1 MEYMEA
7 AGRRPVPPAAV
18 ELAIGREDEGWYGDV
33 ATTTTTA
40 GAREPPPLT
49 HDDNRSFL
57 RMLREK
63 KERLG
68 VEAAKVEVR
77 FERLTV
83 EADVRV
89 GRRAVPT
96 LLNCAVNAAQE
107 LATSVHMCVT
117 RKRPMRIINEVNG
130 VIRPS
135 RMTLLLGAPGSGK
148 TTFLKALAGKLDSS
162 LKFKGKVFYNGEEMS
177 SSTPQYLR
185 AYVSQY
191 DLHHAEM
198 TVRETID
205 FSSKMLGT
213 NNEFEMLG
221 EAIRRKKGVINKM
234 DQDLDSFIKATT
246 FGEGRNLTTNYIIK
260 ILGLSECAD
269 TLVGDEMR
277 RGISGGQKKR
287 ATIGEMLVGLARC
300 FFMDDISTGLD
311 SSTTFEI
318 MKFLQQMAHL
328 MDLTMVISLLQ
339 PPPETLELFDDIIL
353 LCEGQIVYHGPRENA
368 TDFFETMGFKCPSRK
383 NVADFLQEVT
393 SKMDQKQYWAGD
405 QNKYQYHSIEKFAEA
420 FRMSYL
426 PQLEEKLCS
435 SDNTGKNKEV
445 KVNANRQISRWNIFK
460 ACFSREVLL
469 LKRNSPVHI
478 FKTIQITVM
487 ALVISTLFLR
497 TKMSHK
503 SVLDANKYMGALF
516 MAVVIVNFNGM
527 TEIAMTIKRLP
538 TFYKQRELLALPG
551 WALLCSVFLISI
563 PISLVET
570 GLWTGLTYYVIGYA
584 PSPIRF
590 IQHFLVLFAM
600 HQMSMGLYRFLAAI
614 GRTQVMANMLGTAAL
629 IAIYI
634 LGGFVISKDDLQPW
648 LRWGYWTSPFTY
660 AQNAIALNE
669 FHDKR
674 WATEFY
680 YADANTVGEAILKIR
695 GLLTEWHWYWICVSI
710 LFGYSMVFNILSI
723 FALEFMNSPHK
734 HQVNIKTTKVCFVY
748 HSQMVGNGNS
758 SNAQVILP
766 FRPLSLV
773 FDHINYFVDMPKE
786 MTKNGVT
793 EKKLQLLQD
802 VSGAFRPGVLTAL
815 MGITGA
821 GKTTLL
827 DVLAGRKT
835 GGYIEGTIKI
845 AGYPKKQETFSRISG
860 YCEQSDIHSPNLT
873 VYESLKFSAWLRLPS
888 NVKPH
893 QRDMFID
900 EVMSLVELTDL
911 KNAMVGIPGATGLS
925 AEQRKR
931 LTIAVELVASP
942 SIIFMDEPTTGL
954 DARAAAIVMRTVRK
968 TVDTGRTVVC
978 TIHQPS
984 IEIFESFD
992 ELLLMKR
999 GGQLIY
1005 SGSLGPLSSNM
1016 IKYFEA
1022 IPGVPRINKG
1032 QNPAAWVLDISS
1044 HITEYEIGVDYAEIY
1059 RNSSLYRENRLLIDE
1074 LEQPEPNTEDL
1085 HFPQGY
1091 WQNFTT
1097 QCVACL
1103 WKQSCAYWKNS
1114 EHNVVRFI
1122 NTFAVSIMFGIVFWK
1137 IGSTIKD
1144 EQDVFNILG
1153 IVYGS
1158 ALFLGFMNCS
1168 ILQPVVAM
1176 ERVVLYREKAAGMY
1190 STMAYAIAQ
1199 VSVEL
1204 PYMLVQVLIFSSIV
1218 YPMIGFELT
1227 AGKFFWFFLYL
1238 VMSFMYYTLYGMM
1251 TVALTPNIEI
1261 AMGLSFLIFIFWNV
1275 FSGFIIAR
1283 ELMPVWWRWVYWA
1296 DPAAWTV
1303 YGLMFSQLGDRTE
1316 QILVPG
1322 VGEQT
1327 VREFLEGYLGLQD
1340 RYFDLVTCLHLA
1352 IIGLF
1357 AFLFFLA
1364 IKHLN
1369 FQRR

>member
-1 MEYMEA
+1 MEYIE
-7 AGRRPVPPAAV
+7 AGRRPPPAAV
-18 ELAIGREDEGWYGDV
+18 EMAAGREDEGWYSDV
-33 ATTTTTA
+33 ATTTR
-40 GAREPPPLT
+40 REPPPLT
-49 HDDNRSFL
+49 HDDNRGFL
-57 RMLREK
+57 QMLREK

-117 RKRPMRIINEVNG
+117 RRRPMRIINEVSG

-162 LKFKGKVFYNGEEMS
+162 LKFKGKVFYNGKEMS

-221 EAIRRKKGVINKM
+221 EAIRRKKGVINKV
-234 DQDLDSFIKATT
+234 DQDLDSLIKATT

-269 TLVGDEMR
+269 TLVGDELR

-368 TDFFETMGFKCPSRK
+368 TNFFETMGFKCPSRK

-445 KVNANRQISRWNIFK
+445 KVNASRQISRWNIFK

-478 FKTIQITVM
+478 FKTIQITIM

-551 WALLCSVFLISI
+551 WALLCSVFFISI

-600 HQMSMGLYRFLAAI
+600 HQMSMGLYRFLATI

-680 YADANTVGEAILKIR
+680 YADANTIGEAILKIR
-695 GLLTEWHWYWICVSI
+695 GLLTEWHWYWICVGI
-710 LFGYSMVFNILSI
+710 LFGYSLVFNILSI

-734 HQVNIKTTKVCFVY
+734 HQVNIKTTKANFEY
-748 HSQMVGNGNS
+748 HSQMVGNGNP

-1032 QNPAAWVLDISS
+1032 QNPAAWMLDISS

-1275 FSGFIIAR
+1275 FSGFIISR
-1283 ELMPVWWRWVYWA
+1283 ELMPLWWRWVYWA

-1340 RYFDLVTCLHLA
+1340 RYFELVTCLHLA

>member
-1 MEYMEA
+1 MMEQSWEGEQPPGGA
-7 AGRRPVPPAAV
+7 PAPAPETRLRP
-18 ELAIGREDEGWYGDV
+18 
-33 ATTTTTA
+33 
-40 GAREPPPLT
+40 PPPLT
-49 HDDNRSFL
+49 HEDNRGFL
-57 RMLREK
+57 EMLREK

-68 VEAAKVEVR
+68 IGAAKVEVR
-77 FERLTV
+77 FEELTV

-89 GRRAVPT
+89 GRRALPT
-96 LLNCAVNAAQE
+96 LINCAVNAAQE
-107 LATSVHMCVT
+107 LATISHMCTT
-117 RKRPMRIINEVNG
+117 RKRPIKIING
-130 VIRPS
+130 ASGTIPPS

-162 LKFKGKVFYNGEEMS
+162 LKLKGKVMYNGKEVN

-221 EAIRRKKGVINKM
+221 EAIRRKKGVINKV

-246 FGEGRNLTTNYIIK
+246 FGEGSNLTTNYIIK

-269 TLVGDEMR
+269 TIVGDELI

-287 ATIGEMLVGLARC
+287 ATIGEMLVGLSRC

-311 SSTTFEI
+311 SATTYEI
-318 MKFLQQMAHL
+318 IKFLQQMAHL
-328 MDLTMVISLLQ
+328 MDLTLVISLLQ

-353 LCEGQIVYHGPRENA
+353 LCEGQIVYHGPREKA
-368 TDFFETMGFKCPSRK
+368 TDFFEIMGFKCPSRK

-393 SKMDQKQYWAGD
+393 SKMDQKQYWIRD
-405 QNKYQYHSIEKFAEA
+405 ENKYQYRTIENFAES
-420 FRMSYL
+420 FRSSYL
-426 PQLEEKLCS
+426 PQLVEDNHCRS
-435 SDNTGKNKEV
+435 NNTGKGKEV
-445 KVNANRQISRWNIFK
+445 KTSASRRISTWNTFK
-460 ACFSREVLL
+460 ACLSREVLL
-469 LKRNSPVHI
+469 MKRNSPLHI
-478 FKTIQITVM
+478 FKIVQITVL
-487 ALVISTLFLR
+487 ALVISTVYVR
-497 TKMSHK
+497 TNMNQK
-503 SVLDANKYMGALF
+503 SVLDANKYMGSLF
-516 MAVVIVNFNGM
+516 IAVVIVNFNGM

-538 TFYKQRELLALPG
+538 TFYKQRELLGLPG
-551 WALLCSVFLISI
+551 WALLSSAYLISL
-563 PISLVET
+563 PISLLET
-570 GLWTGLTYYVIGYA
+570 GLWTSLTYYVIGYA
-584 PSPIRF
+584 PSFLRF

-634 LGGFVISKDDLQPW
+634 FGGFVISKDSLQPW
-648 LRWGYWTSPFTY
+648 LRWANWTSPFTY
-660 AQNAIALNE
+660 AQNAVALNE
-669 FHDKR
+669 FLDER
-674 WATEFY
+674 WAIEFY
-680 YADANTVGEAILKIR
+680 YANANTVGEAILKIR
-695 GLLTEWHWYWICVSI
+695 GMLTEWHWYWICVSI
-710 LFGYSMVFNILSI
+710 LFGFSLVFNILTI

-734 HQVNIKTTKVCFVY
+734 HQVNIDAVKKNTECRNQKVGA
-748 HSQMVGNGNS
+748 GNASTG
-758 SNAQVILP
+758 QVVLP
-766 FRPLSLV
+766 FQPLSLV

-786 MTKNGVT
+786 MMKYGVA

-802 VSGAFRPGVLTAL
+802 VCGVFRPGVLTAL

-835 GGYIEGTIKI
+835 GGYIEGTIRI

-873 VYESLKFSAWLRLPS
+873 VLESLQFSAWLRLPS
-888 NVKPH
+888 NVKSC

-900 EVMSLVELTDL
+900 EVMDLVELTGL
-911 KNAMVGIPGATGLS
+911 KNSMVGLAGATGLS
-925 AEQRKR
+925 ADQRKR

-984 IEIFESFD
+984 IGIFESFD

-999 GGQLIY
+999 GGQIIY

-1016 IKYFEA
+1016 IKYFQA
-1022 IPGVPRINKG
+1022 IPGVPGIKQG

-1044 HITEYEIGVDYAEIY
+1044 HTTEYEIGVDYAEIY
-1059 RNSSLYRENRLLIDE
+1059 KSSSLYRENMLLIEE
-1074 LEQPEPNTEDL
+1074 LGQPASNTEDL
-1085 HFPQGY
+1085 HFPPGY
-1091 WQNFTT
+1091 WQNLRV
-1097 QCVACL
+1097 QCMACL
-1103 WKQSCAYWKNS
+1103 WKQRCAYWKNS
-1114 EHNVVRFI
+1114 EHNVVRFL

-1137 IGSTIKD
+1137 IGSTIKQ
-1144 EQDVFNILG
+1144 EQDLFNILG

-1168 ILQPVVAM
+1168 ILQPVVAT

-1190 STMAYAIAQ
+1190 STLAYAIAQ
-1199 VSVEL
+1199 VAIEF
-1204 PYMLVQVLIFSSIV
+1204 PYMLVQVAIFASIV
-1218 YPMIGFELT
+1218 YPMIGFQMT
-1227 AGKFFWFFLYL
+1227 AGKFFWFVLYMVL
-1238 VMSFMYYTLYGMM
+1238 SFMYYTLYGMM

-1261 AMGLSFLIFIFWNV
+1261 AAGLSFVIFIFWNL
-1275 FSGFIIAR
+1275 FSGFIIGR
-1283 ELMPVWWRWVYWA
+1283 ELIPIWWRWVYWA
-1296 DPAAWTV
+1296 NPAAWTV

-1316 QILVPG
+1316 LIHVAGQPD
-1322 VGEQT
+1322 QT
-1327 VREFLEGYLGLQD
+1327 VRQFLEGYLGLED
-1340 RYFDLVTCLHLA
+1340 RYFNLVTCLHLA
-1352 IIGLF
+1352 IIALF
-1357 AFLFFLA
+1357 AFLFFIF
-1364 IKHLN
+1364 IKYLK

>member
-1 MEYMEA
+1 
-7 AGRRPVPPAAV
+7 
-18 ELAIGREDEGWYGDV
+18 
-33 ATTTTTA
+33 
-40 GAREPPPLT
+40 
-49 HDDNRSFL
+49 
-57 RMLREK
+57 
-63 KERLG
+63 
-68 VEAAKVEVR
+68 
-77 FERLTV
+77 
-83 EADVRV
+83 
-89 GRRAVPT
+89 
-96 LLNCAVNAAQE
+96 
-107 LATSVHMCVT
+107 
-117 RKRPMRIINEVNG
+117 
-130 VIRPS
+130 
-135 RMTLLLGAPGSGK
+135 
-148 TTFLKALAGKLDSS
+148 
-162 LKFKGKVFYNGEEMS
+162 
-177 SSTPQYLR
+177 
-185 AYVSQY
+185 
-191 DLHHAEM
+191 
-198 TVRETID
+198 
-205 FSSKMLGT
+205 
-213 NNEFEMLG
+213 
-221 EAIRRKKGVINKM
+221 
-234 DQDLDSFIKATT
+234 
-246 FGEGRNLTTNYIIK
+246 
-260 ILGLSECAD
+260 
-269 TLVGDEMR
+269 
-277 RGISGGQKKR
+277 
-287 ATIGEMLVGLARC
+287 
-300 FFMDDISTGLD
+300 
-311 SSTTFEI
+311 
-318 MKFLQQMAHL
+318 
-328 MDLTMVISLLQ
+328 
-339 PPPETLELFDDIIL
+339 
-353 LCEGQIVYHGPRENA
+353 
-368 TDFFETMGFKCPSRK
+368 
-383 NVADFLQEVT
+383 
-393 SKMDQKQYWAGD
+393 
-405 QNKYQYHSIEKFAEA
+405 
-420 FRMSYL
+420 
-426 PQLEEKLCS
+426 
-435 SDNTGKNKEV
+435 
-445 KVNANRQISRWNIFK
+445 
-460 ACFSREVLL
+460 
-469 LKRNSPVHI
+469 
-478 FKTIQITVM
+478 
-487 ALVISTLFLR
+487 
-497 TKMSHK
+497 MSHK
-503 SVLDANKYMGALF
+503 TVLDANKYMGALF

-551 WALLCSVFLISI
+551 WALLSSVYLISI

-584 PSPIRF
+584 PSPVRF

-660 AQNAIALNE
+660 AQNAVALNE
-669 FHDKR
+669 FNDKR
-674 WATEFY
+674 WDTEFY

-710 LFGYSMVFNILSI
+710 LFGYSLVFNILSI

-734 HQVNIKTTKVCFVY
+734 HQVNIKTTKANFEY
-748 HSQMVGNGNS
+748 HSQMVGSGNS
-758 SNAQVILP
+758 SNEILP

-835 GGYIEGTIKI
+835 GGYIEGTIKV

-888 NVKPH
+888 NVRPH
-893 QRDMFID
+893 QREMFID

-992 ELLLMKR
+992 EVWRTLNAQFGQLQLLLMKR

-1005 SGSLGPLSSNM
+1005 SGLLGPLSSNM

-1022 IPGVPRINKG
+1022 IPGVPRIKKG
-1032 QNPAAWVLDISS
+1032 QNPAAWMLDISS

-1059 RNSSLYRENRLLIDE
+1059 RNSSLY
-1074 LEQPEPNTEDL
+1074 
-1085 HFPQGY
+1085 
-1091 WQNFTT
+1091 
-1097 QCVACL
+1097 
-1103 WKQSCAYWKNS
+1103 
-1114 EHNVVRFI
+1114 
-1122 NTFAVSIMFGIVFWK
+1122 
-1137 IGSTIKD
+1137 
-1144 EQDVFNILG
+1144 
-1153 IVYGS
+1153 
-1158 ALFLGFMNCS
+1158 S
-1168 ILQPVVAM
+1168 ILQPVVAT

-1227 AGKFFWFFLYL
+1227 AAKFFWFFLYL

-1283 ELMPVWWRWVYWA
+1283 EMMPVWWRWVYWA

>member
-1 MEYMEA
+1 
-7 AGRRPVPPAAV
+7 
-18 ELAIGREDEGWYGDV
+18 
-33 ATTTTTA
+33 
-40 GAREPPPLT
+40 
-49 HDDNRSFL
+49 
-57 RMLREK
+57 MLRDK

-117 RKRPMRIINEVNG
+117 RKRPMRIINEVSG
-130 VIRPS
+130 VIPPS

-162 LKFKGKVFYNGEEMS
+162 LKFKGKVFYNGEEMNA
-177 SSTPQYLR
+177 STPQYLR

-221 EAIRRKKGVINKM
+221 EAIRRKKGVINKV

-246 FGEGRNLTTNYIIK
+246 FGEGSNLTTNYIIK

-318 MKFLQQMAHL
+318 IKFLQQMAHL

-420 FRMSYL
+420 FRVSYL
-426 PQLEEKLCS
+426 PRLAEESQCS
-435 SDNTGKNKEV
+435 SNNNGKKKEV
-445 KVNANRQISRWNIFK
+445 KINASRQISRWNIFK

-469 LKRNSPVHI
+469 LKRNSPLHI

-503 SVLDANKYMGALF
+503 TVLDANKYMGALF

-551 WALLCSVFLISI
+551 WALLSSVYLISI

-584 PSPIRF
+584 PSPVRF

-660 AQNAIALNE
+660 AQNAVALNE
-669 FHDKR
+669 FNDKR
-674 WATEFY
+674 WDTEFY

-710 LFGYSMVFNILSI
+710 LFGYSLVFNILSI

-734 HQVNIKTTKVCFVY
+734 HQVNIKTTKANFEY
-748 HSQMVGNGNS
+748 HSQMVGSGNS
-758 SNAQVILP
+758 SNEILP

-835 GGYIEGTIKI
+835 GGYIEGTIKV

-888 NVKPH
+888 NVRPH
-893 QRDMFID
+893 QREMFID

-1005 SGSLGPLSSNM
+1005 SGLLGPLSSNM

-1022 IPGVPRINKG
+1022 IPGVPRIKKG
-1032 QNPAAWVLDISS
+1032 QNPAAWMLDISS

-1074 LEQPEPNTEDL
+1074 LGQPEPNTEDL

-1168 ILQPVVAM
+1168 ILQPVVAT

-1227 AGKFFWFFLYL
+1227 AAKFFWFFLYL

-1283 ELMPVWWRWVYWA
+1283 EMMPVWWRWVYWA

>member
-1 MEYMEA
+1 MECREE
-7 AGRRPVPPAAV
+7 GHTPPVAAV
-18 ELAIGREDEGWYGDV
+18 ELAGREGDGEAV
-33 ATTTTTA
+33 STAAT
-40 GAREPPPLT
+40 GRREPPPLT
-49 HDDNRSFL
+49 HDDNRGFL

-63 KERLG
+63 KERVG
-68 VEAAKVEVR
+68 MEAAAVEVR
-77 FERLTV
+77 FEGLAV

-96 LLNCAVNAAQE
+96 LLNCAINAVQE
-107 LATSVHMCVT
+107 LATSSHVCTT
-117 RKRPMRIINEVNG
+117 RKRPLKIINEVSG
-130 VIRPS
+130 TIRPS

-148 TTFLKALAGKLDSS
+148 TTFLKALSGKLDSS
-162 LKFKGKVFYNGEEMS
+162 LKFKGKVMYNGEEIN
-177 SSTPQYLR
+177 SSTPQYLH

-221 EAIRRKKGVINKM
+221 EAIRRKKGVINKV
-234 DQDLDSFIKATT
+234 DHDLDSFIKATT
-246 FGEGRNLTTNYIIK
+246 CGKGSNMTTNYIIK

-269 TLVGDEMR
+269 TLVGDELR

-287 ATIGEMLVGLARC
+287 VTIGEMLVGLARC

-318 MKFLQQMAHL
+318 MKYLQQMAHL

-353 LCEGQIVYHGPRENA
+353 LCEGKIVYHGPRENA
-368 TDFFETMGFKCPSRK
+368 THFFETMGFKCPSRK

-405 QNKYQYHSIEKFAEA
+405 KKYQYHSIEKFAKS
-420 FRMSYL
+420 FRTFYL
-426 PQLEEKLCS
+426 PRLVDDKLCS
-435 SDNTGKNKEV
+435 PNNSGKEIKMS
-445 KVNANRQISRWNIFK
+445 KSRTMSRWNIFK
-460 ACFSREVLL
+460 ACFSRELLL

-478 FKTIQITVM
+478 FKAIQITIM

-497 TKMSHK
+497 TKMSHN
-503 SVLDANKYMGALF
+503 SIIDANKYMGALF
-516 MAVVIVNFNGM
+516 MAVVTVNFNGM

-538 TFYKQRELLALPG
+538 TFYKQRELLAVPG
-551 WALLCSVFLISI
+551 WALLSSVFLISI

-570 GLWTGLTYYVIGYA
+570 GLWTGLTYSAIGYA
-584 PSPIRF
+584 PSLVRF
-590 IQHFLVLFAM
+590 IQHFVVLFAM

-614 GRTQVMANMLGTAAL
+614 GRTQVMANMLGTGAL

-648 LRWGYWTSPFTY
+648 LRWGYWISPFTY

-669 FHDKR
+669 FLDKR
-674 WATEFY
+674 WATVSTRF
-680 YADANTVGEAILKIR
+680 NILEIR

-710 LFGYSMVFNILSI
+710 LFGFSLVFNILSI

-734 HQVNIKTTKVCFVY
+734 HQVNIKATKMDSV
-748 HSQMVGNGNS
+748 QNVGNGIMPTDR
-758 SNAQVILP
+758 VILP
-766 FRPLSLV
+766 FQPLSIV

-786 MTKNGVT
+786 MTKHGVT
-793 EKKLQLLQD
+793 EKKLQLLED

-888 NVKPH
+888 NVEPH
-893 QRDMFID
+893 QRHMFIE

-911 KNAMVGIPGATGLS
+911 KNAMVGIPGTTGLS

-1032 QNPAAWVLDISS
+1032 QNPAAWMLDISS
-1044 HITEYEIGVDYAEIY
+1044 HTTEYEIGVDYAEIY
-1059 RNSSLYRENRLLIDE
+1059 RNSSLYRENMLMIHD
-1074 LEQPEPNTEDL
+1074 LEKPEINTEDL
-1085 HFPQGY
+1085 YFPHGY
-1091 WQNFTT
+1091 WRSFTT

-1122 NTFAVSIMFGIVFWK
+1122 NTLAVSIMFGIVFWK

-1153 IVYGS
+1153 VVYGS

-1168 ILQPVVAM
+1168 ILQPVVAT

-1199 VSVEL
+1199 VLVEL
-1204 PYMLVQVLIFSSIV
+1204 PYMLVQVVIFSAIV
-1218 YPMIGFELT
+1218 YPMIGFQL
-1227 AGKFFWFFLYL
+1227 AAAKFLSFVLYMVL
-1238 VMSFMYYTLYGMM
+1238 SFMYFTLYGMM

-1261 AMGLSFLIFIFWNV
+1261 AMGLSFLIFTFWNV
-1275 FSGFIIAR
+1275 FSGFIVAR
-1283 ELMPVWWRWVYWA
+1283 ELMPLWWRWAYWA
-1296 DPAAWTV
+1296 NPAAWTV
-1303 YGLMFSQLGDRTE
+1303 YGLMSSQLGDRTE
-1316 QILVPG
+1316 VITVPG
-1322 VGEQT
+1322 FGEQT
-1327 VREFLEGYLGLQD
+1327 VQEFVEGYLGLQG
-1340 RYFDLVTCLHLA
+1340 RYLELVTCLHLSA
-1352 IIGLF
+1352 IALF
-1357 AFLFFLA
+1357 AFVFFLA
-1364 IKHLN
+1364 IKHLK

>member
-1 MEYMEA
+1 MEA
-7 AGRRPVPPAAV
+7 GRWPPPASV
-18 ELAIGREDEGWYGDV
+18 ELAAGREDEVWYGDV
-33 ATTTTTA
+33 ATTATTP
-40 GAREPPPLT
+40 GRREPPPLT
-49 HDDNRSFL
+49 HDDNHGFL

-117 RKRPMRIINEVNG
+117 RKRPMRIINEVRG

-177 SSTPQYLR
+177 SSTPQYLH

-221 EAIRRKKGVINKM
+221 EAIRRKKGVINKV

-269 TLVGDEMR
+269 TLVGDELR

-383 NVADFLQEVT
+383 NVTDFLQEVT

-435 SDNTGKNKEV
+435 SDNTGKNKQV

-497 TKMSHK
+497 TKMGHK

-551 WALLCSVFLISI
+551 WALLCSVYLISI

-570 GLWTGLTYYVIGYA
+570 GLWTGLTYYVIGYS

-695 GLLTEWHWYWICVSI
+695 GQLTEWHWYWICVSI
-710 LFGYSMVFNILSI
+710 LFGYSLVFNILSI

-734 HQVNIKTTKVCFVY
+734 HQVNIKTTKANFEY

-888 NVKPH
+888 NIKPH
-893 QRDMFID
+893 QRDMFIN

-911 KNAMVGIPGATGLS
+911 KNAMVGTPGATGLS

-1005 SGSLGPLSSNM
+1005 SGLLGPLSSNM

-1032 QNPAAWVLDISS
+1032 QNPAAWMLDISS

-1059 RNSSLYRENRLLIDE
+1059 RSSSLYRENRLLIDE

-1085 HFPQGY
+1085 HFPEGY

-1218 YPMIGFELT
+1218 YPMIGFELK

-1283 ELMPVWWRWVYWA
+1283 ELMPLWWRWVYWA

-1327 VREFLEGYLGLQD
+1327 VREFMEGYLGLTD
-1340 RYFDLVTCLHLA
+1340 RYFELVTCLHLA
-1352 IIGLF
+1352 IIGIF

>member
-1 MEYMEA
+1 M
-7 AGRRPVPPAAV
+7 
-18 ELAIGREDEGWYGDV
+18 
-33 ATTTTTA
+33 
-40 GAREPPPLT
+40 
-49 HDDNRSFL
+49 
-57 RMLREK
+57 
-63 KERLG
+63 
-68 VEAAKVEVR
+68 
-77 FERLTV
+77 
-83 EADVRV
+83 
-89 GRRAVPT
+89 
-96 LLNCAVNAAQE
+96 CA
-107 LATSVHMCVT
+107 T
-117 RKRPMRIINEVNG
+117 RKRPLKIINDVSG
-130 VIRPS
+130 IIRPS

-148 TTFLKALAGKLDSS
+148 TTLLKALAGKLDSS
-162 LKFKGKVFYNGEEMS
+162 LKFKGKVMYNGQEMN

-185 AYVSQY
+185 AYVGQY
-191 DLHHAEM
+191 DLHHPEM

-221 EAIRRKKGVINKM
+221 EAIRRKKGVINKV

-246 FGEGRNLTTNYIIK
+246 FGEGSNLTTNYIIK

-269 TLVGDEMR
+269 TLVGDELR

-405 QNKYQYHSIEKFAEA
+405 ENKYQYHSIEIFAGSFCA
-420 FRMSYL
+420 SYL
-426 PQLEEKLCS
+426 PRLVEEKLCS
-435 SDNTGKNKEV
+435 PNKTGKNKEI
-445 KVNANRQISRWNIFK
+445 KMNADRRISRWNVFK

-497 TKMSHK
+497 TNMSHN
-503 SVLDANKYMGALF
+503 SILDANKYMGALF

-551 WALLCSVFLISI
+551 WALLSSVFLISI

-584 PSPIRF
+584 PSLTRF
-590 IQHFLVLFAM
+590 IQHFVVLFAM

-669 FHDKR
+669 FFDKR
-674 WATEFY
+674 WATEFH
-680 YADANTVGEAILKIR
+680 YANANTVGEAILKIR
-695 GLLTEWHWYWICVSI
+695 GLLTEWQWYWICVSI
-710 LFGYSMVFNILSI
+710 LFGFSLVFNILSI

-734 HQVNIKTTKVCFVY
+734 RQVNIKAMKADLEY
-748 HSQMVGNGNS
+748 HSQMVGNGNAS
-758 SNAQVILP
+758 TGQVILP

-773 FDHINYFVDMPKE
+773 FEHINYFVDMPKE

-845 AGYPKKQETFSRISG
+845 AGYPKKQETFSRVSG

-893 QRDMFID
+893 QRDMFIE

-911 KNAMVGIPGATGLS
+911 KNAMVGIPGTTGLS

-984 IEIFESFD
+984 TEIFESFD

-1022 IPGVPRINKG
+1022 ITGVHRINKG
-1032 QNPAAWVLDISS
+1032 QNPAAWMLDISS
-1044 HITEYEIGVDYAEIY
+1044 HTTEYEIGVDYAEIY
-1059 RNSSLYRENRLLIDE
+1059 RNSSLYRENMLLIDE
-1074 LEQPEPNTEDL
+1074 LEKPEPNTEDL
-1085 HFPQGY
+1085 HFPHGY
-1091 WQNFTT
+1091 WQNFRT

-1122 NTFAVSIMFGIVFWK
+1122 NTFAISIMFGIVFWK

-1153 IVYGS
+1153 VVYGS

-1204 PYMLVQVLIFSSIV
+1204 PYMFVQVLFFSSIV
-1218 YPMIGFELT
+1218 YPMIGFQLT
-1227 AGKFFWFFLYL
+1227 ATKFFWF
-1238 VMSFMYYTLYGMM
+1238 VMYMVLSFMYYTLYGMM

-1275 FSGFIIAR
+1275 FSGFILAR
-1283 ELMPVWWRWVYWA
+1283 EMIPVWWRWVYWA

-1316 QILVPG
+1316 LILVPG

-1340 RYFDLVTCLHLA
+1340 RYFELVTCLHLA
-1352 IIGLF
+1352 VIALF

-1364 IKHLN
+1364 IKYLK

>member
-1 MEYMEA
+1 
-7 AGRRPVPPAAV
+7 
-18 ELAIGREDEGWYGDV
+18 
-33 ATTTTTA
+33 
-40 GAREPPPLT
+40 
-49 HDDNRSFL
+49 
-57 RMLREK
+57 
-63 KERLG
+63 
-68 VEAAKVEVR
+68 
-77 FERLTV
+77 
-83 EADVRV
+83 
-89 GRRAVPT
+89 
-96 LLNCAVNAAQE
+96 
-107 LATSVHMCVT
+107 
-117 RKRPMRIINEVNG
+117 
-130 VIRPS
+130 
-135 RMTLLLGAPGSGK
+135 
-148 TTFLKALAGKLDSS
+148 
-162 LKFKGKVFYNGEEMS
+162 
-177 SSTPQYLR
+177 
-185 AYVSQY
+185 
-191 DLHHAEM
+191 
-198 TVRETID
+198 
-205 FSSKMLGT
+205 
-213 NNEFEMLG
+213 
-221 EAIRRKKGVINKM
+221 
-234 DQDLDSFIKATT
+234 
-246 FGEGRNLTTNYIIK
+246 
-260 ILGLSECAD
+260 
-269 TLVGDEMR
+269 
-277 RGISGGQKKR
+277 
-287 ATIGEMLVGLARC
+287 
-300 FFMDDISTGLD
+300 
-311 SSTTFEI
+311 
-318 MKFLQQMAHL
+318 
-328 MDLTMVISLLQ
+328 
-339 PPPETLELFDDIIL
+339 
-353 LCEGQIVYHGPRENA
+353 
-368 TDFFETMGFKCPSRK
+368 
-383 NVADFLQEVT
+383 
-393 SKMDQKQYWAGD
+393 
-405 QNKYQYHSIEKFAEA
+405 
-420 FRMSYL
+420 
-426 PQLEEKLCS
+426 
-435 SDNTGKNKEV
+435 
-445 KVNANRQISRWNIFK
+445 
-460 ACFSREVLL
+460 
-469 LKRNSPVHI
+469 
-478 FKTIQITVM
+478 
-487 ALVISTLFLR
+487 
-497 TKMSHK
+497 MSHK
-503 SVLDANKYMGALF
+503 TVLDANKYMGALF

-551 WALLCSVFLISI
+551 WALLSSVYLISI

-584 PSPIRF
+584 PSPVRF

-660 AQNAIALNE
+660 AQNAVALNE
-669 FHDKR
+669 FNDKR

-710 LFGYSMVFNILSI
+710 LFGYSLVFNILSI

-734 HQVNIKTTKVCFVY
+734 HQVNIKTTKANFEY

-758 SNAQVILP
+758 SNEILP

-835 GGYIEGTIKI
+835 GGYIEGTIKV

-888 NVKPH
+888 NVRPH
-893 QRDMFID
+893 QREMFID

-1005 SGSLGPLSSNM
+1005 SGLLGPLSSNI

-1022 IPGVPRINKG
+1022 IPGVPRIKKG
-1032 QNPAAWVLDISS
+1032 QNPAAWMLDISS

-1059 RNSSLYRENRLLIDE
+1059 RNSSLY
-1074 LEQPEPNTEDL
+1074 
-1085 HFPQGY
+1085 
-1091 WQNFTT
+1091 
-1097 QCVACL
+1097 
-1103 WKQSCAYWKNS
+1103 
-1114 EHNVVRFI
+1114 
-1122 NTFAVSIMFGIVFWK
+1122 
-1137 IGSTIKD
+1137 
-1144 EQDVFNILG
+1144 
-1153 IVYGS
+1153 
-1158 ALFLGFMNCS
+1158 S
-1168 ILQPVVAM
+1168 ILQPVVAT

-1227 AGKFFWFFLYL
+1227 AAKFFWFFLYL

-1283 ELMPVWWRWVYWA
+1283 EMMPVWWRWVYWA

-1327 VREFLEGYLGLQD
+1327 VREFLQGYLGLQD